1 MSKSVTSLHRYKV
14 ASAGTSNDST
24 IQRSNNSTV
33 LISNRQRTRKINPRL
48 LKAITEGLLSDLNIG
63 GAELG
68 INLVAARE
76 MTLVNETF
84 LRHEGSTDV
93 ITFDYAEIVAQA
105 SRLRSKSLE
114 REIRR
119 RDACATLCGELFI
132 CVDEAVLQAKKFRTT
147 WQSEI
152 ARYIVHGIL
161 HLLGYDDLHAA
172 ARRRMKREENRR
184 LAGLSKKFSL
194 AQIGGASKLSV

>member
-1 MSKSVTSLHRYKV
+1 MNIVIV
-14 ASAGTSNDST
+14 
-24 IQRSNNSTV
+24 
-33 LISNRQRTRKINPRL
+33 NRQRTRKINLRL
-48 LKAITEGLLSDLNIG
+48 LKAITEALLADLKIAE
-63 GAELG
+63 AELG
-68 INLVAARE
+68 ISLVAARE

-93 ITFDYAEIVAQA
+93 ITFDYSE
-105 SRLRSKSLE
+105 LE
-114 REIRR
+114 KRKQ
-119 RDACATLCGELFI
+119 LHGELFI
-132 CVDEAVLQAKKFRTT
+132 CVDEAVLQAKKFRTA

-161 HLLGYDDLHAA
+161 HLLGHDDLHAV

-184 LAGLSKKFSL
+184 LAGLSEKFSL